1 MMVHVRRGDM
11 VEVISG
17 EEKGK
22 RGRVLR
28 VMRKKKRL
36 VVEGVNYVIKHVR
49 QSQRSVEAGRVEK
62 EGPMAMSNV
71 LPVCEKCGRGVRV
84 GYRIEN
90 NKKVRHCRSKGCN
103 NVIPFPG

>member
-1 MMVHVRRGDM
+1 MTMHVRRGDI

-28 VMRKKKRL
+28 IMSKKKRL
-36 VVEGVNYVIKHVR
+36 VVEGVNFVIKHVR
-49 QSQRSVEAGRVEK
+49 QSQRTVEAGRVEK
-62 EGPMAMSNV
+62 EGSISISNV
-71 LPVCEKCGRGVRV
+71 LPVCEKCGRGVRI
-84 GYRIEN
+84 GYRIED